1 MDRVERRAAVH
12 PGVQV
17 ALTRPDLD
25 VDADEAA
32 GRELDRRHVAPQH
45 PAVEDHAGVGPA
57 LVLRDPVGDRVA
69 ADLLLAVVR
78 DAEVDRQRARLD
90 EPLRGLEDEPELAL
104 VVGDSPPVRPFAADV
119 ELERVGLPEL
129 ERRGRLHV
137 EVVVD
142 EDRRRVAP
150 AVRRRDLAER
160 ELALAERRQLGSA
173 ADAANELANPL
184 AGALHVLPVG
194 RVGAHARDRDQLR
207 QLGAPGLIHG
217 ERLYGDSARR
227 RRANP
232 PRHPG

>member
-1 MDRVERRAAVH
+1 MDRVERHAAVH

-17 ALTRPDLD
+17 ALARPHLD

-32 GRELDRRHVAPQH
+32 GRELDRRDVAPEH

-90 EPLRGLEDEPELAL
+90 EPLRGLEHEPELAL
-104 VVGDSPPVRPFAADV
+104 VVGDAARVRPLAADL

-129 ERRGRLHV
+129 ERRGRLDV

-142 EDRRRVAP
+142 EDGRRVAR
-150 AVRRRDLAER
+150 AVRGGDLAEH
-160 ELALAERRQLGSA
+160 ELALAERRQLGRA
-173 ADAANELANPL
+173 ADAADELADPL
-184 AGALHVLPVG
+184 ARALDVLPVG

-232 PRHPG
+232 PRLRG